1 MANTQREQI
10 NCYQINLKHSRVAT
24 DNLIWSLT
32 LREERGLRVFQ
43 NWVLRGILGA
53 ERDEVAGEWRKLH
66 NEELNYLYYSAN
78 TVWVIKSRM

>member
-32 LREERGLRVFQ
+32 LREESRLRVFE
-43 NWVLRGILGA
+43 NWVLRRIFG
-53 ERDEVAGEWRKLH
+53 RKR
-66 NEELNYLYYSAN
+66 E
-78 TVWVIKSRM
+78 KR